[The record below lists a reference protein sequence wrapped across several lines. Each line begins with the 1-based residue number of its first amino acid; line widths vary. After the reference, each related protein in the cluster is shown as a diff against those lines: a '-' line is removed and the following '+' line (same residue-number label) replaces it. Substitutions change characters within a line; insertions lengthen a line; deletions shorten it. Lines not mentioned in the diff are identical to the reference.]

1 MSPRPD
7 WVNSSALESLLLLEL
22 LDTSSPP
29 APGVELCRAS
39 QLRGDERESRLR
51 KLPLF
56 IENFPSLLYKS
67 NISGLGAA
75 NYNYCEQY
83 FFVQTVI
90 FSTSSARWRCRQ
102 RFVVWYI
109 VHCSCDSSAEL
120 CRVMFAWKVAVTT
133 GLGPEPRPL
142 HWFSVTRPQHSL
154 DRDKAGQTKY
164 GIYRLGRGSWLKLW
178 SQSNFDQMFD
188 LRLRVVEPSLG

>member
-1 MSPRPD
+1 MKPSQNNSLEEQDGHIWYHKSCTLAGSLVLRGVGGVASSVMSPRPD

-90 FSTSSARWRCRQ
+90 FSTSSAR
-102 RFVVWYI
+102 
-109 VHCSCDSSAEL
+109 
-120 CRVMFAWKVAVTT
+120 
-133 GLGPEPRPL
+133 
-142 HWFSVTRPQHSL
+142 
-154 DRDKAGQTKY
+154 
-164 GIYRLGRGSWLKLW
+164 
-178 SQSNFDQMFD
+178 
-188 LRLRVVEPSLG
+188 